1 MDPSAPLV
9 DKIIYICDVIQHLG
23 LNPKS
28 FITSFLEIN
37 NPDLKS
43 RRGYWGISRGWPS
56 TFELLGAIQGQFMR
70 NAPGAL
76 KWSEYIQDQAV
87 IILCR
92 QNPTSG
98 IHPNGSYIS
107 SAAITPE
114 VFNSDSKERHY
125 EKLTTLEMPF
135 LYQML
140 MRMLSNGSHPE
151 DATEEELHPPVVLGQ
166 QAPIE
171 VLEEDLMER
180 EGFEYARSKNTTSSR
195 HSRGSWGA
203 GFIDTI
209 GNGLCGGL
217 GT

>member
-70 NAPGAL
+70 NSPGAL
-76 KWSEYIQDQAV
+76 KWSEYIQDQAESHEW
-87 IILCR
+87 
-92 QNPTSG
+92 NP
-98 IHPNGSYIS
+98 PKC

-180 EGFEYARSKNTTSSR
+180 EGFEYARSKNTTTYL
-195 HSRGSWGA
+195 A
-203 GFIDTI
+203 
-209 GNGLCGGL
+209 
-217 GT
+217 